1 MIDPKKLQYFT
12 MAQRLRGY
20 AEGLEGDSRK
30 YESLIGMLI
39 RAAVLLEEAWEEYA
53 VENGYQDIKVP
64 LSIPTRKE
72 KNT

>member
-39 RAAVLLEEAWEEYA
+39 RAAILLEETWEEYA
-53 VENGYQDIKVP
+53 VENGYAEIKEP
-64 LSIPTRKE
+64 LHVKERK
-72 KNT
+72 

>member
-1 MIDPKKLQYFT
+1 MIDPRKLQYFT

-39 RAAVLLEEAWEEYA
+39 RAAILLEEAWEEYA
-53 VENGYQDIKVP
+53 VENGYAEIREP
-64 LSIPTRKE
+64 LHVKE
-72 KNT
+72 KK

>member
-1 MIDPKKLQYFT
+1 MIDPRKLQYFT

-39 RAAVLLEEAWEEYA
+39 RAAILLEEAWEEYA
-53 VENGYQDIKVP
+53 VENGYAEIREP
-64 LSIPTRKE
+64 LHVKD
-72 KNT
+72 KK

>member
-1 MIDPKKLQYFT
+1 MIDPRKLQYFT

-39 RAAVLLEEAWEEYA
+39 RAAILLEEAWEEYA
-53 VENGYQDIKVP
+53 VENGYAEIREP
-64 LSIPTRKE
+64 LHVKERK
-72 KNT
+72 